1 VSNLARI
8 FAVAVAAATAAAC
21 LVSAPAIAVPDGVT
35 AGVAV
40 FDRRTGR
47 FTESHDAR
55 VRFRSASIVKL
66 LIALDFLWERAP
78 AYDVPDADRTR
89 LEPML
94 RSSDDAAAS
103 YYWRLNG
110 YAAVVDRMVARL
122 GLRDTAAPPTEWR
135 TYWGYTAISAADTV
149 RVYRYVLD
157 EAPAPVRT
165 FVMENLRLSTRCAV
179 DHYDQSFG
187 IPSAFAR
194 PWAVKQG
201 WSGFGDAA
209 PGPCA
214 PQAVPVQRPT
224 VSTAGTPGVPDL
236 ISEALHTTG
245 VVGAGD
251 RSIVV
256 VYTLHP
262 DGTAYERAAT
272 DLTRLTRGL
281 RVPGATRS

>member
-1 VSNLARI
+1 VSTLARI
-8 FAVAVAAATAAAC
+8 CAVALTAATVAAC
-21 LVSAPAIAVPDGVT
+21 LVSAPATAMPDGVT

-47 FTESHDAR
+47 FTESHDVR

-66 LIALDFLWERAP
+66 LLALDYLWERGP
-78 AYDVPDADRTR
+78 AYDIPDADRTR

-94 RSSDDAAAS
+94 RSSDDAAAG
-103 YYWRLNG
+103 YYWRTNG
-110 YAAVVDRMVARL
+110 YEAVVDRMVARL
-122 GLRDTAAPPTEWR
+122 GLHDTAGPPAEWR
-135 TYWGYTAISAADTV
+135 NYWGYTAISAADTV
-149 RVYRYVLD
+149 RIYRYLLD
-157 EAPAPVRT
+157 EAPAAVRT
-165 FVMENLRLSTRCAV
+165 FVMDNLRLSTRCAV

-187 IPSAFAR
+187 IPSVFGR

-214 PQAVPVQRPT
+214 PEA
-224 VSTAGTPGVPDL
+224 TAAAADVPDL
-236 ISEALHTTG
+236 VSEALHTTG

-262 DGTAYERAAT
+262 DGTAYGRASA
-272 DLTRLTRGL
+272 DLNRITRRL
-281 RVPGATRS
+281 RVPGATRP